1 MADITLWYS
10 PGACSLAPHILL
22 HESGLPF
29 EAIEKSIAS
38 GEIVRPEFIEHLV
51 KRSLVARTL
60 AAEGL

>member
-1 MADITLWYS
+1 MGDLTLWVS
-10 PGACSLAPHILL
+10 AGACSLAPRVLL
-22 HESGLPF
+22 NESGLPF